1 MIYLNYLLLI
11 YFSLF
16 RSFCTCFTC
25 KDAAAVSSLAALL
38 TVAKS
43 EQCLNLLL
51 LWMAKVRLRLTAH
64 E

>member
-1 MIYLNYLLLI
+1 MIYLKYLLLI

-16 RSFCTCFTC
+16 RSFC
-25 KDAAAVSSLAALL
+25 KDAAAVSSAAALL
-38 TVAKS
+38 TVAKA